1 MAGLFNRLQ
10 DEIDSREQQEGI
22 SPIDLLDLPPALATI
37 IQQIVR
43 KNGMKLADIAK
54 ALNQSPDE
62 TQKALDDLV
71 GKGYVRRVEVKE
83 DIWYKAFFRRKADKP
98 IGSGVWSALDG
109 LIEEDEDKPN

>member
-10 DEIDSREQQEGI
+10 DELDSREQQDGI

-37 IQQIVR
+37 IKQIVR

-54 ALNQSPDE
+54 ALNQSPE
-62 TQKALDDLV
+62 KAQKALDELV
-71 GKGYVRRVEVKE
+71 DKGYVRRVEVKE

-98 IGSGVWSALDG
+98 IGSGVWAALDG
-109 LIEEDEDKPN
+109 LVEEDDEKPN